1 MPKRILQGVVV
12 SDKNDKTIVV
22 LVERRLRHPVL
33 KKTVRL
39 SKKYHAHD
47 EKNEAKAG
55 DIVRI
60 EETRPLSKQKRW
72 ALVEKV
78 ARLRGERFAMQIDR
92 VGAWPGIVWAGSL
105 APPPPL
111 QHLAAELRRAALR
124 IGVAERG
131 VAAHVVRLPQR
142 TEAPRRGREKV
153 KQDGVDGSP
162 FAAGHLY
169 IRGGNFRRVL

>member
-12 SDKNDKTIVV
+12 SDKNEKTIVV

-47 EKNEAKAG
+47 EKNEAKTG

-72 ALVEKV
+72 TFVEKV
-78 ARLRGERFAMQIDR
+78 A
-92 VGAWPGIVWAGSL
+92 AGQ
-105 APPPPL
+105 A
-111 QHLAAELRRAALR
+111 
-124 IGVAERG
+124 
-131 VAAHVVRLPQR
+131 
-142 TEAPRRGREKV
+142 
-153 KQDGVDGSP
+153 
-162 FAAGHLY
+162 
-169 IRGGNFRRVL
+169 